1 MSHTLIGILGAAL
14 VATTWLSVIR
24 TVFTPRQR
32 SSVLARGTVRVVA
45 AVIRLPARR
54 TRGELRER
62 IQDLCTPTSLLA
74 TGGIWVAA
82 TGAGFSLL
90 AWAFYGSPASLYSTP
105 SGDAALAAAALLSGT
120 LMLAAFTTHLIAVM
134 AAYTR
139 REGLVT
145 RLAARATQT
154 PDADFVLADYMR
166 TGSRDHLD
174 EMFAEWSTWLA
185 DVQTTHLSYPAI
197 AYMRPFGSLCWAKA
211 ALIVL
216 DCAAIAEATAPD
228 WAPPNT
234 RPLLTIGGYCLP
246 RLARQLGEREDR
258 FPVSYHGREMNSFRD
273 TYRLAV
279 KAGLPAERSEVDAEA
294 AFIRLRIDYAP
305 YVIAIGERLLYPAHQ
320 VVSLSCRSSENS

>member
-1 MSHTLIGILGAAL
+1 MSHMLIGALGAAL

-32 SSVLARGTVRVVA
+32 SSLLARSTVRVVA
-45 AVIRLPARR
+45 AVVRVPALR
-54 TRGELRER
+54 THGELRER

-82 TGAGFSLL
+82 TGAGFALL
-90 AWAFYGSPASLYSTP
+90 AWAIDGSPASLYTNP
-105 SGDAALAAAALLSGT
+105 ADDAALTAVALLSGA
-120 LMLAAFTTHLIAVM
+120 LMLATFTTHLIAVM

-139 REGLVT
+139 REGPVT

-154 PDADFVLADYMR
+154 PDADLVLADYLR
-166 TGSRDHLD
+166 TGSRGHLD

-216 DCAAIAEATAPD
+216 DCAAITEATAPG

-246 RLARQLGEREDR
+246 RLARQLGDHEDR
-258 FPVSYHGREMNSFRD
+258 FPVSYHGREMNSFPD
-273 TYRLAV
+273 TYRIAV
-279 KAGLPAERSEVDAEA
+279 KAGMPPERSQADAEA
-294 AFIRLRIDYAP
+294 AFIRLRINYAP
-305 YVIAIGERLLYPAHQ
+305 YVIAIGERLLYHDT
-320 VVSLSCRSSENS
+320 S